1 MMRWENIVW
10 IIAIFAVSCGDKAVK
25 EEQVAN
31 EVIIDL
37 PFSFF
42 QDSSLIDKEMMAVIN
57 VLSVQV
63 DSMQIEFN
71 GVRGTQP
78 IAYFSDTKVPEMRWD
93 PISISFPSTMT
104 MSQVNQVFEGLTSAK
119 QYDLALAVR
128 YQNDS
133 AKIGYTIS
141 RSDIPMNCCFEH
153 RNQDREIIVLSNEI
167 LKIPNPEIEIRN
179 VLDSFFLKDLV
190 EIDSLYLNQHYLWVT
205 SLSVAHDSCL
215 GYECASLYQQE
226 KYNWVSDSANFQ
238 LLGKHYRPTS
248 HTLVDLQ
255 LGEES
260 TYQDF
265 ISLVSAHHRWLAEKR
280 NSLSMLYFN
289 MTFIELKRQAKKDR
303 SFQEYIFVIRMMAPY
318 RLRYLD

>member
-1 MMRWENIVW
+1 MNRLILIVFSFQ
-10 IIAIFAVSCGDKAVK
+10 IILVSCVI
-25 EEQVAN
+25 EEESDVAEN
-31 EVIIDL
+31 GIDL
-37 PFSFF
+37 PVSFF
-42 QDSSLIDKEMMAVIN
+42 QDSSLLNKKMMATIK
-57 VLSVQV
+57 VLAV
-63 DSMQIEFN
+63 DKDSIHIEFD
-71 GVRGTQP
+71 GVKSTRP
-78 IAYFSDTKVPEMRWD
+78 RSYFTDTRVPEMRWD